1 MVFSFLPE
9 LPQTNVRTEQAD
21 NSQGSIAAYRT
32 VKASVSGWEAIL
44 QPSRALAD
52 TSELLKEALPRVS
65 RGNHTI
71 VPARDN
77 VAAAPFFARHFRSG
91 FQ

>member
-1 MVFSFLPE
+1 V
-9 LPQTNVRTEQAD
+9 
-21 NSQGSIAAYRT
+21 G
-32 VKASVSGWEAIL
+32 GEAIL
-44 QPSRALAD
+44 QTSRALAN

-71 VPARDN
+71 VPARDK